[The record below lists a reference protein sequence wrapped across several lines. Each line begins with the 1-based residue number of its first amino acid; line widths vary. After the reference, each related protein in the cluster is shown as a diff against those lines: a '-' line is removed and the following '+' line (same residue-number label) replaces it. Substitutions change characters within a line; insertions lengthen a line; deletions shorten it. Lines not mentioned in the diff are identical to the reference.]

1 MVRCSVSKECDKD
14 VSGLLGRLLHLRYL
28 RLESTTKLPREIR
41 YLKFLQTLDLRN
53 SNIEELPVE
62 VGLLTQLLC
71 LRANPRAG
79 VPAGLIGKLTSLQ
92 ELGISGFG
100 GEEAT
105 MQFVKELGLLREL
118 RVLSTRI
125 EVWTESIESA
135 LQGSLRD
142 LHNIQE
148 LRIFGCDAGWIKLPL
163 TPNLSYLDVQVV
175 VVKEQDMETLARLPE
190 LRCLVLHSIDT
201 KLVRIKIRAESV
213 GYFRRL
219 RTLQIYGPFI
229 RFDLLGSECSSRV
242 ASNTIMPSLESLRLD
257 VQVRSLKDENLQLGF
272 DKLLGGFLNLGI
284 SSLQEVTVYV
294 HCIDARIWEVEEAE
308 VALTN
313 AAQVHPKDPIL
324 LTIIREK
331 PQCIIP
337 PYQKV

>member
-1 MVRCSVSKECDKD
+1 MAYCSFLRRTLIAACVAAALEAAVVGVR
-14 VSGLLGRLLHLRYL
+14 
-28 RLESTTKLPREIR
+28 
-41 YLKFLQTLDLRN
+41 
-53 SNIEELPVE
+53 
-62 VGLLTQLLC
+62 
-71 LRANPRAG
+71 
-79 VPAGLIGKLTSLQ
+79 
-92 ELGISGFG
+92 
-100 GEEAT
+100 
-105 MQFVKELGLLREL
+105 
-118 RVLSTRI
+118 
-125 EVWTESIESA
+125 TESIRSA
-135 LQGSLRD
+135 LLESLGH

-148 LRIFGCDAGWIKLPL
+148 LQIFRELLIPSMVCASDAGSISCRHLRFLHLDCFRFSRLPAWIKSSLA
-163 TPNLSYLDVQVV
+163 PNLSYLDVQVV